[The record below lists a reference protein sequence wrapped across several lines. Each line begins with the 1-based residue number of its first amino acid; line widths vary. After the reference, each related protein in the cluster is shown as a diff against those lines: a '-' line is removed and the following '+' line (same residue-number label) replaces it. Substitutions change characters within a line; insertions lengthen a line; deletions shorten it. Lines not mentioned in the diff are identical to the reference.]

1 VITGDHPPGQSS
13 RRQACIRWTAVDERG
28 ITTEVDERLSDA
40 VEQRERSAIGAA
52 ARTDCLPAPIDRWLT
67 CGGIRY
73 HYRVAESAGT
83 CGAPLVLVHGLG
95 VSSAY
100 WRRVQPLLAARRP
113 VYAVDLPGFGRT
125 TRPPAVLDSIG
136 QAQALADWLA
146 ALGLPRVHLM
156 GHSAGGQV
164 AASFAAAHPER
175 VAGLILAASTIGRD
189 SPKFLPH
196 LPHLLRDLLRERPS
210 LLPVLVADGL
220 RAGPWFI
227 LRTDA
232 AIIQDETLAAVS
244 RVTAPLLVMRGTRD
258 CIISA
263 GETRRLLDAAPH
275 ASSVII
281 PGAAHVPQWSHPQAV
296 AAAVN
301 AFLDDTAAAF
311 TAPDGR

>member
-1 VITGDHPPGQSS
+1 MGQVVGDGHRAIGLVSD
-13 RRQACIRWTAVDERG
+13 AVAAVEPG
-28 ITTEVDERLSDA
+28 ITTEAGEGLIDA
-40 VEQRERSAIGAA
+40 VGRRERGVEGAA
-52 ARTDCLPAPIDRWLT
+52 RIDSLPALIDHWLP

-73 HYRVAESAGT
+73 HYRVAAPVGDAGT
-83 CGAPLVLVHGLG
+83 PLVLVHGLG

-125 TRPPAVLDSIG
+125 THPRAVLDSIG

-164 AASFAAAHPER
+164 VAAFAAAHPER

-232 AIIQDETLAAVS
+232 AIIQDETPATVS
-244 RVTAPLLVMRGTRD
+244 RLSAPLLVMRGTRD
-258 CIISA
+258 CIISD
-263 GETRRLLDAAPH
+263 GEAQRMLDAAPH
-275 ASSVII
+275 ASSVVI
-281 PGAAHVPQWSHPQAV
+281 PGAAHVPQWSHPHAV
-296 AAAVN
+296 AAAV
-301 AFLDDTAAAF
+301 APFLDDTDAAF
-311 TAPDGR
+311 TTPDGR